1 MLIFNYMYLN
11 IVHMLLLMAFLL
23 LMLHK
28 DNLILI
34 LVAVEILI
42 LAVNILLGFI
52 GFYLDDI
59 FAVMLILIL
68 LAIAA
73 ADSAVGLAL
82 MVSFYRLRFH
92 ISVLLLNTNKG

>member
-1 MLIFNYMYLN
+1 MYLN

>member
-1 MLIFNYMYLN
+1 MNYIYIN
-11 IVHMLLLMAFLL
+11 VVHMLLLMAFLL
-23 LMLHK
+23 LILHK
-28 DNLILI
+28 DNLLLV

-42 LAVNILLGFI
+42 LAVNVLLGFI

-59 FAVMLILIL
+59 FAVMLILLL

-92 ISVLLLNTNKG
+92 ISVALLATNKG